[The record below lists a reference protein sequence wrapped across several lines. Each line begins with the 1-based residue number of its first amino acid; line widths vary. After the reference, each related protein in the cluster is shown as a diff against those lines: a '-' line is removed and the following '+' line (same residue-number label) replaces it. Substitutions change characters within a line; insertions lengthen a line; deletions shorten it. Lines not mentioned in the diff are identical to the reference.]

1 MRFPAAVLP
10 AILPATVLACGIAGH
25 AAAGA
30 WTLAK
35 GDGQVIS
42 TTGRRIAPVG
52 GLFGGVADDDENSS
66 QIYVEYGVT
75 DGWTL
80 GATAYAAFSATD
92 PQGTEISLGL
102 HVRHRIWQRE
112 NGDVVSLQAGVSA
125 PVEKW
130 LVGAAADSL
139 PGSVPEA
146 HLRALYGRGWQTG
159 WGNSFVSAETGFHWR
174 GEHAADE
181 WRMDVTAGT
190 EHWKGVMGLL
200 GVYSIVPVIGDGE
213 ASLKIAPSVAYT
225 LWPWLGPND
234 KKPFGEVNPDTV
246 QLGLVYDLL
255 NPDDGLE
262 VTIGIW
268 RRF

>member
-1 MRFPAAVLP
+1 MRSPVLVLT
-10 AILPATVLACGIAGH
+10 AGLLACLAGCLV
-25 AAAGA
+25 AGRATAGA

-35 GDGQVIS
+35 GEGQTIS
-42 TTGRRIAPVG
+42 TTGRRVAPAG
-52 GLFGGVADDDENSS
+52 AFFGGVSDDDENSS
-66 QIYVEYGVT
+66 QVFVEYGVA

-80 GATAYAAFSATD
+80 GGKLYAAFSAAD
-92 PQGTEISLGL
+92 ARQTEISVGL
-102 HVRHRIWQRE
+102 HVRHRVWQRE
-112 NGDVVSLQAGVSA
+112 NGDVVSVQAGVSA

-130 LVGAAADSL
+130 LIGDAADRL
-139 PGSVPEA
+139 PSSVPEA
-146 HLRALYGRGWQTG
+146 HLRALYGHGWQTG

-181 WRMDVTAGT
+181 WRIDVTAGT

-200 GVYSIVPVIGDGE
+200 GVHSIVPVIGDGE
-213 ASLKIAPSVAYT
+213 ASLKIAPSVAWT
-225 LWPWLGPND
+225 MWPWLGPND
-234 KKPFGEVNPDTV
+234 KKPFGEMNPDTV

-255 NPDDGLE
+255 TPGDGLE